1 MSDEKLNIEDLEGEL
16 LTEEVTKLKRPDMYR
31 IVLLNDDYTPREFVV
46 WVLIKVFHK
55 NEEEGTRIMLEAHTR
70 GKSII
75 GVYTYDIART
85 KVMQV
90 DNLAKQHEHPLKC
103 DMEVEEGGEEE

>member
-16 LTEEVTKLKRPDMYR
+16 LTEETTKLKRPDMYR

-46 WVLIKVFHK
+46 WVLVKVFYK
-55 NEEEGTRIMLEAHTR
+55 NEEEGTRIMLEAHTQ

-75 GVYTYDIART
+75 GVYTHDVART